1 MSQDLL
7 KNFQINI
14 YCLPIPSKIKSFV
27 VRKDDWY
34 TIIINDSL
42 SPEARMKAY
51 HHELD
56 HIERG
61 DFDSE
66 EDTGMIEIRAHREE
80 DNHVHKRT

>member
-1 MSQDLL
+1 
-7 KNFQINI
+7 
-14 YCLPIPSKIKSFV
+14 
-27 VRKDDWY
+27 
-34 TIIINDSL
+34 
-42 SPEARMKAY
+42 MKAY